1 MSGQALDRLIRDQ
14 SMALTSAGI
23 RQHHR
28 STVDGNFHAMMIM
41 WHKQALDS
49 LMRLNK
55 GFYLSTIGFCS
66 ATSQRHWISN
76 QFAAPWKPQLH
87 ANTPYYTSMFEQ
99 TFGYVFVCIYTYKHM
114 YICTHLIDVYKHTI
128 FYLKSWV
135 SKSWV
140 CATPV
145 QPLFNLIQP
154 CSTPVQ
160 PPCSTPLL
168 NVSTP
173 TLEIKHSTCSNH
185 YTWDWAIHIKPYISN
200 PSMVIKM

>member
-1 MSGQALDRLIRDQ
+1 MSGQALDRCINAQ

-28 STVDGNFHAMMIM
+28 STVDSNCHAMISM

-66 ATSQRHWISN
+66 ATSKRHWISN
-76 QFAAPWKPQLH
+76 QFAAPWKPHLH
-87 ANTPYYTSMFEQ
+87 AGTPYYTSMFEQ

-114 YICTHLIDVYKHTI
+114 YICTHLIDVYIH
-128 FYLKSWV
+128 
-135 SKSWV
+135 
-140 CATPV
+140 
-145 QPLFNLIQP
+145 
-154 CSTPVQ
+154 
-160 PPCSTPLL
+160 
-168 NVSTP
+168 
-173 TLEIKHSTCSNH
+173 TCSNH

-200 PSMVIKM
+200 PSMVIKMYLQNQRMIWEELTGCNIELTQA